1 VHRSLA
7 RVPENTLKCAVGVM
21 LSAFGVFWT
30 GEGLGMPWSGADF
43 AIVGFAAIFLA
54 VSGAAACPTQDGGL
68 VMTAPTNV
76 LRELTGLF
84 VDDGRL
90 RLPSWPSS
98 SSPG

>member
-1 VHRSLA
+1 
-7 RVPENTLKCAVGVM
+7 
-21 LSAFGVFWT
+21 
-30 GEGLGMPWSGADF
+30 
-43 AIVGFAAIFLA
+43 
-54 VSGAAACPTQDGGL
+54 
-68 VMTAPTNV
+68 MTVPTNV